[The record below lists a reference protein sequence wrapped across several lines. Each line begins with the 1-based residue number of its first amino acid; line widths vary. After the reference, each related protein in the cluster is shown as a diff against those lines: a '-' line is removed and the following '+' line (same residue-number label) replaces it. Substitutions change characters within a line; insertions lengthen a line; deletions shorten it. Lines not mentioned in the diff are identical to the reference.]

1 MSKRLNDNLKS
12 KLSDILVCLLVV
24 VTLFT
29 CVQTAQALP
38 KPVEPTKAMDSVV
51 CASYLADNAVN
62 NVPSLEDVTPRHL
75 VDIEGE
81 FETEIALAFEAAA
94 ATAAA
99 EPEYIELVPEIPQ
112 FYQNEY
118 PDVWYGPHGTV
129 SSHGCGLVCLAM
141 VTSYLNDDPDVSIP
155 EMAETFGHFNTPKG
169 SYWSM
174 FELTAEDLGLEF
186 IKQSY
191 SWEEVEAALL
201 NGQPVVC
208 LQTKGIFTSG
218 GHFIVLERINEH
230 GLVVV
235 KDPWGPNHEKMPE
248 GFEYGFHVENIT
260 QAAGAYFIYG
270 AKVTPAMK

>member
-12 KLSDILVCLLVV
+12 KLSDILVCLLVIA
-24 VTLFT
+24 TLFT

-38 KPVEPTKAMDSVV
+38 KPVDAMDGVV
-51 CASYLADNAVN
+51 CAAYMTDTATNE
-62 NVPSLEDVTPRHL
+62 VPSLEDVTPRHL
-75 VDIEGE
+75 VDIE
-81 FETEIALAFEAAA
+81 TEYNTDLAFEN
-94 ATAAA
+94 ATIPT

-112 FYQNEY
+112 WYQNDY
-118 PDVWYGPHGTV
+118 PDTWYGPHGTV
-129 SSHGCGLVCLAM
+129 KSHGCGLVCLAM
-141 VTSYLNDDPDVSIP
+141 VASYLTDDPNIDIV
-155 EMAETFGHFNTPKG
+155 EFADRFGAFNTPKG

-186 IKQSY
+186 IKQTY
-191 SWEEVEAALL
+191 SWSEVEEALK

-208 LQTKGIFTSG
+208 LQNEGLFTSG

-235 KDPWGPNHEKMPE
+235 KDPWRPNHEKMPE

-260 QAAGAYFIYG
+260 ADAGAYFIYG
-270 AKVTPAMK
+270 AKVLPQE